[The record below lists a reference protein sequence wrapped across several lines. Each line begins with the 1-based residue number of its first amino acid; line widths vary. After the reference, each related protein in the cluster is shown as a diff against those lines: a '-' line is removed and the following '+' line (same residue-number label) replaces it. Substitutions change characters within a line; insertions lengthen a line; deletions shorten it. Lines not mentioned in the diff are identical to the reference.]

1 MKKPDGLPAFPRSS
15 SCFYSSASGRE
26 VIVSPQAG
34 MSLRAY
40 LAGQAMVGFL
50 ANMNEKAVLLLAQE
64 KGTKPSDV
72 VVQSA
77 LDLADA
83 LIAEL
88 EK

>member
-1 MKKPDGLPAFPRSS
+1 
-15 SCFYSSASGRE
+15 
-26 VIVSPQAG
+26 
-34 MSLRAY
+34 
-40 LAGQAMVGFL
+40 MVGFL